1 MNIQKSM
8 RFFKNNGFFRSFEI
22 CKDREIS
29 PYHWHENCAIN
40 FIAAMNMTDSNMI
53 STPEKLR
60 TSRKFSSPHSPSL
73 KRRALILFARVFL
86 AAVIFKVL
94 TDYVFGIYLIKGN
107 SMYPSLR
114 DGDLCITYRLEPY
127 TRSEVVAYQAE
138 NSVRFARITAAGG
151 DTVEITKEGV
161 LLINGYQP
169 AEEIFYRTVPGNGKE
184 SVQLTVDHNEWYLLN
199 DYREDFSDSDRKSVV

>member
-1 MNIQKSM
+1 
-8 RFFKNNGFFRSFEI
+8 
-22 CKDREIS
+22 
-29 PYHWHENCAIN
+29 
-40 FIAAMNMTDSNMI
+40 MNMTDHSMI
-53 STPEKLR
+53 STPDQR
-60 TSRKFSSPHSPSL
+60 PVSRKSSSPHSPSL
-73 KRRALILFARVFL
+73 KKRALILLARLFL
-86 AAVIFKVL
+86 TAVIFKVL

-169 AEEIFYRTVPGNGKE
+169 AEEIFYRTVPGDGKE

-199 DYREDFSDSDRKSVV
+199 DYREDFSDSRTYGSIHSDQFRGKLLFVIRRRGF

>member
-1 MNIQKSM
+1 
-8 RFFKNNGFFRSFEI
+8 
-22 CKDREIS
+22 
-29 PYHWHENCAIN
+29 
-40 FIAAMNMTDSNMI
+40 MNMTDSRMI
-53 STPEKLR
+53 SDPEKFR
-60 TSRKFSSPHSPSL
+60 TSRKSSSPKSPSL
-73 KRRALILFARVFL
+73 KKRALILFVRILL

-94 TDYVFGIYLIKGN
+94 ADYVFGIYLIKGN

-127 TRSEVVAYQAE
+127 SRSEVVAYQAE

-169 AEEIFYRTVPGNGKE
+169 AEEIFYRTVPGNDKE
-184 SVQLTVDHNEWYLLN
+184 SVQLTVNQNEWYLLN
-199 DYREDFSDSDRKSVV
+199 DYREDFSDSRTYGSIHSDLLLGKLLFVIRRRGF